1 MKRTILFWLCLL
13 LAGSESYAQ
22 TTLFTYGSTW
32 KYLDNGSDQGTAWR
46 SLAYDESAWNTGN
59 GKFGYGLPGLST
71 VVSFGPNSSQKY
83 ITTYFRKTISI
94 TNPAIFTTFTAGVL
108 RDDGI
113 VVYVNGVEVYRN
125 RMKNGTVTYQTFG
138 QDADDNA
145 SVTQTFNINKSFFV
159 SGNNVIAVEIH
170 QKTVTNADL
179 GFDMQL
185 SAEGAVLD
193 LSPPF
198 VMSINRQSPVPPLTI
213 DSTLK
218 YRVTFSEKAREVH
231 ANDFTLTTVSGTATG
246 ELRDSSVVAVNTD
259 SLAYDVTAYAVQPTG
274 VLRLDLN
281 GSGTGITDT
290 ADNAITSGFTN
301 GETYTVEASGG
312 PVVTS
317 INRQLPAS
325 EVTDTNAV
333 TFRVVFSKKVRGVNA
348 ADFIITT
355 SGGNVRGTLTKI
367 AQEATSTILTD
378 AVQLVPGTDST
389 TWDVTVRAISGS
401 GNLRLDVKPDNNG
414 IVDVSGNELFGGF
427 TGGQSYTLNVAAT
440 QGFISLTDIDP
451 ISISTTT
458 REIPQ
463 GKVWKYDGKWW
474 TILSTSAGTKVFRLD
489 ASGWTDALT
498 LVTSTNARADCRVVG
513 NLVHT
518 ILYRGAN
525 TNSYFVS
532 LEYDTVQHN
541 YKRWTQRTSNVNIVF
556 ESGTLTTTLDVDTTN
571 RLWMASNSNG
581 NILVRHS
588 DPPYSTWSAPVVIA
602 SGITSNDMCAITAMA
617 PGKIGV
623 FWSNQN
629 VKRFGFRTHNDG
641 DEPTEWSVSEVPAA
655 QSALVQGNGMA
666 DDYMNIIPGSDGTLY
681 CAVKTGYDKNGL
693 PNISLLV
700 RRPNGAWDDL
710 YPVTS
715 SKEGNRP
722 VVVLNEAFGK
732 IRVIYSVHLD
742 NFDNTRS
749 SDLLYRESSLSSIA
763 FGTPMTLM
771 SGRGVNR
778 YEYATS
784 THQAYNPD
792 IFIMAT
798 VEDASPLNTVGV
810 IAADPASE
818 TITRAAPPSK
828 APVLNMEKSGRLE
841 LSGEAIATTNNLKA
855 MVLARP
861 NPFTNSTTVDF
872 SLTQTGRYTVTLYDL
887 TGRMVRVIKQG
898 FAEAGIRNFV
908 RIDGAQLPNG
918 LYQVNIQT
926 DKQVRTLKLLKY

>member
-1 MKRTILFWLCLL
+1 MKRTFLFWLGML
-13 LAGSESYAQ
+13 LAGYESHAQ

-32 KYLDNGSDQGTAWR
+32 KYLDNGSDQGTAWQ

-59 GKFGYGLPGLST
+59 GKFGYGLPGLAT

-83 ITTYFRKTISI
+83 ITTYFRKTVSI
-94 TNPAIFTTFTAGVL
+94 ANPAVFTSFTAGVL

-113 VVYVNGVEVYRN
+113 VVYVNGAEVFRSGM
-125 RMKNGTVTYQTFG
+125 RSGAVTWQTFG
-138 QDADDNA
+138 LDAADNA
-145 SVTQTFNINKSFFV
+145 TVTQTFNIDNSFFV
-159 SGNNVIAVEIH
+159 SGNNIIAVEIH
-170 QKTVTNADL
+170 QKTLTNADL

-185 SAEGAVLD
+185 SAEGAALD
-193 LSPPF
+193 LTPPF
-198 VMSINRQSPVPPLTI
+198 VLSINRQTPAAPLTT
-213 DSTLK
+213 DSTLTC
-218 YRVTFSEKAREVH
+218 RVTFSEKARAVDV
-231 ANDFTLTTVSGTATG
+231 NDFTLTTVSGTATG
-246 ELRDSSVVAVNTD
+246 VLRDSSVVAVGPD
-259 SLAYDVTAYAVQPTG
+259 SLTYDVTAYAVQPSG

-281 GSGTGITDT
+281 ASGTGITDT
-290 ADNAITSGFTN
+290 AGNSITAGFTN
-301 GETYTVEASGG
+301 GETYNVETSGG

-317 INRQLPAS
+317 INRLLPAS
-325 EVTDTNAV
+325 EVTDTTAV

-348 ADFIITT
+348 ADFILTT
-355 SGGNVRGTLTKI
+355 YGGNVRGTLTKI

-389 TWDVTVRAISGS
+389 TWDVSVRAITGS
-401 GNLRLDVKPDNNG
+401 GNLRLDVKADNNG
-414 IVDVSGNELFGGF
+414 IADVVGNALFGGF
-427 TGGQSYTLNVAAT
+427 TGGESYTINVAAT
-440 QGFISLTDIDP
+440 QGFTSLTDVDP
-451 ISISTTT
+451 ITISTTT

-489 ASGWTDALT
+489 GTGWTDALT
-498 LVTSTNARADCRVVG
+498 LVTSTNARADSRVTG
-513 NLVHT
+513 NLVHA
-518 ILYRGAN
+518 ILYRGPN

-532 LEYDTVQHN
+532 LEYDTALHN
-541 YKRWTQRTSNVNIVF
+541 YKRWTQRPTNTNIVF
-556 ESGTLTTTLDVDTTN
+556 ETGTLTTTLDIDTTN

-602 SGITSNDMCAITAMA
+602 SGITGTDMCAITAMA

-641 DEPTEWSVSEVPAA
+641 DEPTVWSVSEVPAA

-666 DDYMNIIPGSDGTLY
+666 DDYMNIMPASDGTLY

-722 VVVLNEAFGK
+722 IVVLNEALGK
-732 IRVIYSVHLD
+732 IRVMYSVHLD

-749 SDLLYRESSLSSIA
+749 SDILYRESSLSSIA
-763 FGTPMTLM
+763 FGAPMTLM
-771 SGRGVNR
+771 SGKGTSRL
-778 YEYATS
+778 EYTTS
-784 THQAYNPD
+784 THQTYDPE
-792 IFIMAT
+792 IYIMAT
-798 VEDASPLNTVGV
+798 VEDASPLNTIGV

-818 TITRAAPPSK
+818 TITRAAPPTK
-828 APVLNMEKSGRLE
+828 APVLRMELQGDTN
-841 LSGEAIATTNNLKA
+841 ANTNNLKA
-855 MVLARP
+855 AVLARP
-861 NPFTNSTTVDF
+861 NPFNISTTLDF
-872 SLTQTGRYTVTLYDL
+872 SLTQSGRYTITMYDL
-887 TGRMVRVIKQG
+887 TGRMVKVIKQG
-898 FAEAGIRNFV
+898 FSEAGIRNNV
-908 RIDGAQLPNG
+908 RIDGAGLPNG

-926 DKQVRTLKLLKY
+926 DKQVRTLKLLKN